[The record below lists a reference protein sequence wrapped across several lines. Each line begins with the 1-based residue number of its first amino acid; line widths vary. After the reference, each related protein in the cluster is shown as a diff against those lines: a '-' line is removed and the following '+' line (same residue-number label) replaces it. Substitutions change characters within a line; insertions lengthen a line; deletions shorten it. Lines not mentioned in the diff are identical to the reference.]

1 MYKTVG
7 RHKHLNVFVSNIYS
21 PIQSLSIMY
30 KRLPSIQI
38 QLKINLLIFF
48 IYSINIYK
56 HKKVFAPAKNP
67 IPIPLKF
74 AEFLD
79 TMPPSMDYI
88 YYTREVTGIH
98 AVLTQTGHTKKIN

>member
-1 MYKTVG
+1 
-7 RHKHLNVFVSNIYS
+7 
-21 PIQSLSIMY
+21 MY

-88 YYTREVTGIH
+88 YIILVKSQESTPYSHILATY
-98 AVLTQTGHTKKIN
+98 KKN